1 MTNVERAMTGE
12 CFYRHGDECRNTHY
26 DWTITCLAKLPGYK
40 IWERACDF
48 KYAQADKI
56 RVLQAEVRRLNELL
70 PM

>member
-1 MTNVERAMTGE
+1 MTDVERAMTDD
-12 CFYRHGDECRNTHY
+12 CFYRHGDECRNVRY
-26 DWTITCLAKLPGYK
+26 GWTLPCSATIPDCKYWQK
-40 IWERACDF
+40 SCDF